1 MTDVR
6 CPGCDVVITPANAGG
21 YRTFCE
27 PCVDVFPPLPKVGG
41 FVIEGRFPSF
51 MWVPVDEGGTRTVP
65 VFDVDESLGF

>member
-1 MTDVR
+1 MDEQ

-21 YRTFCE
+21 YRTFCGK
-27 PCVDVFPPLPKVGG
+27 CVHVFPSLPKVGG

-51 MWVPVDEGGTRTVP
+51 MWVPVDEDGTRTVP